1 MNAQHEVER
10 TTVLITVKASPE
22 IGRTHGETVCVAGIR
37 VDQDTPRWIRLFP
50 VPWQWFWGGE
60 HPKYQLI
67 EVDVTKHEQD
77 QRPESHRP
85 RLDTTTVIR
94 QKSSNAQRSDVL
106 NKLPQFA
113 MCDLV
118 AAKGWTRPSLGLVVP
133 REVTGFDWENHTG
146 EVGHTA
152 KMNLAAQGS
161 LLAQDAPKLA
171 FSPYAFKLSYRCA
184 SPTCRGH
191 RQTIVDWEI
200 SEAWRNWRRDYPAD
214 FLERIEKKWLGL
226 VRPERRPAFFVGNQH
241 QAPQGFLILGIARD
255 ITPVAPTPV
264 DPGASGA
271 QPRSSGDTS
280 TAQPRS
286 TEGRLFD
293 L

>member
-10 TTVLITVKASPE
+10 STVLITVKASPE

-50 VPWQWFWGGE
+50 VPWQWFWGRE

-67 EVDVTKHEQD
+67 EVDVTKHEKD

-146 EVGHTA
+146 EVGPHGQDEPCGPRKPARSGCPEAGVLTLRVQA
-152 KMNLAAQGS
+152 
-161 LLAQDAPKLA
+161 LLPM
-171 FSPYAFKLSYRCA
+171 
-184 SPTCRGH
+184 
-191 RQTIVDWEI
+191 
-200 SEAWRNWRRDYPAD
+200 
-214 FLERIEKKWLGL
+214 
-226 VRPERRPAFFVGNQH
+226 RPVN
-241 QAPQGFLILGIARD
+241 
-255 ITPVAPTPV
+255 V
-264 DPGASGA
+264 
-271 QPRSSGDTS
+271 PRSSANHRRLGDLRGLEKL
-280 TAQPRS
+280 AP
-286 TEGRLFD
+286 
-293 L
+293 